1 VLLFLRASARLRPE
15 TPDLTIRLVLQD
27 RVFTATTRR
36 TLSDT
41 ALAEVPCADSLT
53 IKGKAR
59 CSMRASVML
68 GRAMTVTGPDRRQG
82 SHPPGGRIPRCH
94 AARVTPFEVRL
105 DACSAL
111 ILDGLSYRRAGRMV
125 GPRPRPAIASI
136 CCSGKLAPLGSANPM
151 AARSTCRPYAHRSR
165 ADDGRGDKRIVSM

>member
-1 VLLFLRASARLRPE
+1 MGS
-15 TPDLTIRLVLQD
+15 
-27 RVFTATTRR
+27 
-36 TLSDT
+36 
-41 ALAEVPCADSLT
+41 VP
-53 IKGKAR
+53 
-59 CSMRASVML
+59 MRASVML

-125 GPRPRPAIASI
+125 GPRPRPATASI

>member
-1 VLLFLRASARLRPE
+1 MKVALTGATRHIGSHVLTE
-15 TPDLTIRLVLQD
+15 LQAHGHVMD
-27 RVFTATTRR
+27 PAGRNRV
-36 TLSDT
+36 
-41 ALAEVPCADSLT
+41 
-53 IKGKAR
+53 G
-59 CSMRASVML
+59 MRASVML

-125 GPRPRPAIASI
+125 GPRPRPATASI

>member
-1 VLLFLRASARLRPE
+1 
-15 TPDLTIRLVLQD
+15 
-27 RVFTATTRR
+27 
-36 TLSDT
+36 
-41 ALAEVPCADSLT
+41 
-53 IKGKAR
+53 
-59 CSMRASVML
+59 ML

-125 GPRPRPAIASI
+125 GPRPRPATASI

-165 ADDGRGDKRIVSM
+165 ADDGRGDKHIVSM